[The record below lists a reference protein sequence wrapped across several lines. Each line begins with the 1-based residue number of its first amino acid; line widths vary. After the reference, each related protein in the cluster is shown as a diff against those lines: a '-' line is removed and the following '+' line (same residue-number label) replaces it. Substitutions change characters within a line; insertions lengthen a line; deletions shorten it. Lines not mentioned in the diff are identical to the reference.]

1 VGALEDVHAI
11 HRRSGGAVPF
21 GDHKHVTRAE
31 RVNRLLQLRPATV
44 YMRFEA
50 GAVFA
55 PPLRASLPPAMA
67 FAGWSMRSLAA
78 NGTTMRSGAQ
88 RPEQRSAAS
97 FGSAAPATPD
107 DAEADPTMALC
118 ARSGPERSLQSTEE
132 TLVDY
137 LVGNSEHGRRNDQA
151 ECPSSIKVD
160 SELEHGRLLYRQIG
174 RLGTFKYLIH
184 IARST
189 PI

>member
-1 VGALEDVHAI
+1 MRGCA
-11 HRRSGGAVPF
+11 RRCARHPSSISWRGPIRRPQARHPC
-21 GDHKHVTRAE
+21 RA
-31 RVNRLLQLRPATV
+31 RQSPSPAA
-44 YMRFEA
+44 A
-50 GAVFA
+50 GHG
-55 PPLRASLPPAMA
+55 L
-67 FAGWSMRSLAA
+67 
-78 NGTTMRSGAQ
+78 
-88 RPEQRSAAS
+88 RPEQRSAPS

-118 ARSGPERSLQSTEE
+118 ARSGPERSLQSTGE